1 MHKVVHLFIFL
12 VVSLYLDMLMFFTD
26 VFVFGTPLFIYYLF
40 KFLKSIVDL
49 SSILVSGVWHGFSIF
64 LDYTPLKLL

>member
-1 MHKVVHLFIFL
+1 
-12 VVSLYLDMLMFFTD
+12 MFFTD